1 MNSVRFQAIG
11 GREVTGG
18 KGVCQLISANFSSI
32 LKIVFCNFVANALT
46 VVLLHFLPG
55 SLAIR

>member
-18 KGVCQLISANFSSI
+18 KYTRIIIIYELEN
-32 LKIVFCNFVANALT
+32 
-46 VVLLHFLPG
+46 
-55 SLAIR
+55 